1 MIMKPTNNISFLNTT
16 NSKSHFRRR
25 EITNRI
31 MLFITGFMVIFA
43 LIPLFWII
51 IYVFMRGSEAID
63 LNFFTQLPAM
73 LGQSGGGI
81 AHAIQGTIILIIIS
95 SLIAIPIGVL
105 SALFIVRHP
114 NTFLGMAVKLAT
126 DVLSGVPSII
136 IGIFCYAVIVKTQ
149 GHFSALAGGISLAI
163 LMLPIIIRTTEEM
176 VKLVPGDLREA
187 SLALGAPEWKTALT
201 VVLPAAINGII
212 TGFMLGIARAS
223 GETAPLL
230 FTALG
235 NEGFNVSQLIQNGI
249 SQKQGPLTIVGRII
263 NSPVDSLPLT
273 LFKYTSLPYPER
285 ITQAWGVAMVL
296 LAIILILN
304 ISAKLFILNREAKLK
319 GN

>member
-1 MIMKPTNNISFLNTT
+1 MESSKITSFLHLT
-16 NSKSHFRRR
+16 NAKTVYRKR
-25 EITNRI
+25 EAINRI
-31 MLFITGFMVIFA
+31 MLFITSLMVLLA

-51 IYVFMRGSEAID
+51 IYVFIRGIEAINI
-63 LNFFTQLPAM
+63 NFFTQLPAM

-95 SLIAIPIGVL
+95 SLIAIPLGVL
-105 SALFIVRHP
+105 SALYIVRHP
-114 NTFLGMAVKLAT
+114 DTILGMAGRLAT

-136 IGIFCYAVIVKTQ
+136 IGLFCYALIVKAQ

-176 VKLVPGDLREA
+176 VKLVPEDLREA

-201 VVLPAAINGII
+201 VVLPAAINGIL

-223 GETAPLL
+223 GETAPLI

-235 NEGFNVSQLIQNGI
+235 NEGFNISQLIQNGI
-249 SQKQGPLTIVGRII
+249 AQKQSVFTIVGRII

-296 LAIILILN
+296 LAMILVLN
-304 ISAKLFILNREAKLK
+304 ISAKLFILSREAKLK
-319 GN
+319 GK

>member
-1 MIMKPTNNISFLNTT
+1 MNMKLINNPSFSNPI
-16 NSKSHFRRR
+16 NNKSHFRKR
-25 EITNRI
+25 EVTNRI
-31 MLFITGFMVIFA
+31 MLFITGLTVIFA

-51 IYVFMRGSEAID
+51 IYVFMRGIEAVN

-95 SLIAIPIGVL
+95 AFIAVPIGIPA
-105 SALFIVRHP
+105 ALYIVRHP
-114 NTFLGMAVKLAT
+114 NTLLGMAVRLGT

-136 IGIFCYAVIVKTQ
+136 IGVFCYAFIVKPQ

-176 VKLVPGDLREA
+176 VKLVPEDLREA
-187 SLALGAPEWKTALT
+187 SLALGAPEWKTAVT
-201 VVLPAAINGII
+201 VVLPAAINGIL

-235 NEGFNVSQLIQNGI
+235 NEGFNISQLIQNGI
-249 SQKQGPLTIVGRII
+249 AQKQGPLTIVGRII

-304 ISAKLFILNREAKLK
+304 ISAKLFILSREAKLK